1 MFILGRCPCGAIQLI
16 SACAW
21 GETEGSFAMTD
32 LAGIVCLFF
41 FAAALL
47 TSCDPVTPQQQAVL
61 ILPDAR

>member
-1 MFILGRCPCGAIQLI
+1 
-16 SACAW
+16 
-21 GETEGSFAMTD
+21 MTD

>member
-1 MFILGRCPCGAIQLI
+1 
-16 SACAW
+16 
-21 GETEGSFAMTD
+21 MTD

-47 TSCDPVTPQQQAVL
+47 TSCDPVAVL